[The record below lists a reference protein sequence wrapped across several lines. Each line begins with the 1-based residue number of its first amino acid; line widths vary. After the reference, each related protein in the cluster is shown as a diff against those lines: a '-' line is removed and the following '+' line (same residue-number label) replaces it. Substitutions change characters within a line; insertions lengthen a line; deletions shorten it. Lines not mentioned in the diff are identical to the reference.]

1 MSGSLVDWHLA
12 ERVAVAVAGGGDGS
26 GGAPPAALA
35 AARLEQTCAEAVEL
49 VNAYGRLEPEAPIP
63 RGEPVDRAAWSRG
76 ALGTLRGFAHELEGH
91 GSLDISLPGPLGRI
105 ARSLLGAGT
114 ATEIGLAAG
123 YAARRVLGQYDVAL
137 VEPER
142 PPRLLFVTPNLRHAA
157 RELDVELG
165 RFVRWVALHETTHA
179 VQFSAAPWLRD
190 HLGRLI
196 RGLLEGAAE
205 RVNVGEL
212 ARRLARD
219 PRGALSGFLRGDM
232 AKALLGPDQAPALD
246 RIQAAMAV
254 IEGHAEH
261 VMDGAALVFVD
272 DVEGLRRGLEARR
285 ARRGPLEVVL
295 GRLLGMDLKLRQY
308 ELGKGFCDA
317 VATEAGIGGLNR
329 VWAGPESLPTLEELE
344 NPSGWLDRVRQP
356 AL

>member
-1 MSGSLVDWHLA
+1 MSGSLVDWRLA
-12 ERVAVAVAGGGDGS
+12 ERVAVAVAGGGDAS
-26 GGAPPAALA
+26 DGAQPAALA
-35 AARLEQTCAEAVEL
+35 AAPLERTCAEALAL
-49 VNAYGRLEPEAPIP
+49 VKGYSRLEPDASIP

-76 ALGTLRGFAHELEGH
+76 VLGTLRGFAHELEGH
-91 GSLDISLPGPLGRI
+91 SPLDISLPGPLGRI

-137 VEPER
+137 VGPER
-142 PPRLLFVTPNLRHAA
+142 PPRLLFVAPNLDHAA

-179 VQFSAAPWLRD
+179 VQFAAAPWLRD
-190 HLGRLI
+190 HLGGLI

-205 RVNVGEL
+205 RISVGEL

-219 PRGALSGFLRGDM
+219 PRGALSRFKRGDM
-232 AKALLGPDQAPALD
+232 AKAILGPEQAPELD
-246 RIQAAMAV
+246 RIQAAMTV

-261 VMDGAALVFVD
+261 VMDGAAPGFVD
-272 DVEGLRRGLEARR
+272 DVEGLRRRLQERR
-285 ARRGPLEVVL
+285 SRRGPLEVMV

-317 VATEAGIGGLNR
+317 VATESGIEALNR
-329 VWAGPESLPTLEELE
+329 VWEGPESLPTLEELE
-344 NPSGWLDRVRQP
+344 NPSVWLHRVPQP